1 MSDRRPGGSVRAKVR
16 VLDGDTDV
24 VRRDNLATEEP
35 LEIRLAAGSDRQTVN
50 VTMRTPGH
58 DFELVAGWLLAEGVV
73 TSADDLVR
81 VDYCTDVDVAE
92 HQQYNVVTATLRRP
106 ALPDLG
112 ALERHSY
119 TSSACG
125 VCGKASI
132 DAVARRCAP
141 LLSEATLAVDVLYG
155 LPDQLRAD
163 QGVFTRTGGLHAAGL
178 FTLDGRRLV
187 VREDVGRHNA
197 VDKVVGAALVSGY
210 LATPIALVVSGR
222 TSFEIVQK
230 AVAAGVAFV
239 AGVSAPSSLAVSL
252 AQESGVT
259 LVGFLRGRRANV
271 YSHTGRIRT

>member
-1 MSDRRPGGSVRAKVR
+1 MR
-16 VLDGDTDV
+16 VLDGDIDV
-24 VRRDNLATEEP
+24 IRRDDLAIEEP
-35 LEIRLAAGSDRQTVN
+35 LEIRLAAGTERQTVN

-58 DFELVAGWLLAEGVV
+58 DFELVAGWLLAEGIVV
-73 TSADDLVR
+73 GADDLTR
-81 VDYCTDVDVAE
+81 VDYCTDVDVPA

-106 ALPDLG
+106 FLPDLG

-132 DAVARRCAP
+132 DAVARRCP
-141 LLSEATLAVDVLYG
+141 PVSTPATVAADDLFA
-155 LPDQLRAD
+155 LPDELRAG

-178 FTLDGRRLV
+178 FTVDGRRLV

-197 VDKVVGAALVSGY
+197 VDKVVGAALVQGQ
-210 LATPIALVVSGR
+210 LPAAGVLVVSGR
-222 TSFEIVQK
+222 TSFEILQK
-230 AVAAGVAFV
+230 AVAAGIAFV

-259 LVGFLRGRRANV
+259 LVGFLRGRRANI
-271 YSHTGRIRT
+271 YSHAERIVA